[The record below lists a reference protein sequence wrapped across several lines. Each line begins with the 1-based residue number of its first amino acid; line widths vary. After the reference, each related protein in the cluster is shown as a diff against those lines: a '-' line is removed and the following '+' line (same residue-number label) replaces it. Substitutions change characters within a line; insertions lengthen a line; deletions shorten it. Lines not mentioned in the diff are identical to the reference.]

1 MNIALFGGTFDPI
14 HIGHLRV
21 ARAAANRFSLD
32 RILFVPSGNPPH
44 KHRPRLTPFIHRYAM
59 VSLACAGDCRFVPSP
74 VEAPSGSPRFSVDTV
89 RRIKGG
95 LEANDRLFFLVGL
108 DAFLDVPQW
117 KQPARLLNLVDFI
130 VVSRPGSNWNT
141 IVASIPH
148 RLMKSEHA
156 GWKLQQ
162 RAEGTIELRRTRV
175 HLLRGVNASVSSSE
189 IRERFKTGGRAAGLI
204 PRLVEE
210 YILKEGIYRN
220 VQECHC

>member
-14 HIGHLRV
+14 HVGHLRA

-44 KHRPRLTPFIHRYAM
+44 KHRYRLTPFIHRYAM
-59 VSLACAGDCRFVPSP
+59 VSLACAGDCRFVPSA

-89 RRIKGG
+89 KRIKRSLGT
-95 LEANDRLFFLVGL
+95 NDRLFFLVGL

-117 KQPARLLNLVDFI
+117 KQPSRLLDLVDFI
-130 VVSRPGSNWNT
+130 VVSRPGSDWSAVKAA
-141 IVASIPH
+141 IPRGLLKASP
-148 RLMKSEHA
+148 A
-156 GWKLQQ
+156 GQKRQ
-162 RAEGTIELRRTRV
+162 REGGGTLDLRRTRI
-175 HLLRGVNASVSSSE
+175 HLLGGVNAPVSSSA
-189 IRERFKTGGRAAGLI
+189 IRERFKAGGRATGLI

-220 VQECHC
+220 VRESHC